1 MKSQLRKIDTFS
13 EKPQKNSQ
21 MFQTLP
27 SLNGLRAYEAVG
39 RLECFSAA
47 AEELMVTHYAV
58 SRLVRALEKQ
68 LDIVLLERGRRLQ
81 ATDFFA
87 DYSLLSN

>member
-1 MKSQLRKIDTFS
+1 
-13 EKPQKNSQ
+13 

-27 SLNGLRAYEAVG
+27 SLNDLRAFEAVG
-39 RLECFSAA
+39 RLKSFSAA
-47 AEELMVTHYAV
+47 AEELMVTHCAV
-58 SRLVRALEKQ
+58 SRLVCALEKQ
-68 LDIVLLERGRRLQ
+68 LDIVLLERGRRLR